1 MKKNIILIGGGGHCK
16 SCIDVIELTENY
28 NIKGIIDVESKV
40 GTKVLGYP
48 IIGTDEDIFNL
59 IEIIDEFIIT
69 IGQLGKL
76 NKRQILYDKMKKRGA
91 KFSTIVSPLAYVSKN
106 AFVEE
111 GTIIMH
117 GAIINADVKIGCN
130 CIINSKALLEHEVTV
145 GNHCHISTASVLNG
159 GATIGDGTFYGSG
172 AVSIQNIKIV
182 SNSFIKANSIVK

>member
-1 MKKNIILIGGGGHCK
+1 MRKNIVLIGGGGHCK

-28 NIKGIIDVESKV
+28 NIKGIIDVENKV

-48 IIGTDEDIFNL
+48 IIGTDEDVFKL

-69 IGQLGKL
+69 IGQLGQP
-76 NKRQILYDKMKKRGA
+76 NRRQILYEKMKKRGA
-91 KFSTIVSPLAYVSKN
+91 KFGTIVSPLAYVSKN

-159 GATIGDGTFYGSG
+159 GATIGNGTFYGSG
-172 AVSIQNIKIV
+172 AVSIQNIKIE

>member
-1 MKKNIILIGGGGHCK
+1 MKKNIVLIGGGGHCK

-48 IIGTDEDIFNL
+48 IIGTDEDVFNF

-69 IGQLGKL
+69 IGQLGKPD
-76 NKRQILYDKMKKRGA
+76 KRQILYDKMKKKGA